1 MRRAGGEREPLAG
14 TDGGERA
21 VGEVAV
27 VVDDQGVV
35 GGDAVVRR
43 VDGDDRVLEQIVKQ
57 LNKLVDVIEVL
68 DLTRED
74 FVERELVMI
83 KVSATS
89 GQRSEI
95 IEMANI
101 FRSKVVD
108 MSPASIT
115 IEATG
120 SEGKLRA
127 LLDLVRPFGIVEL
140 VRSGRIAIARSS
152 KNEVSKA

>member
-1 MRRAGGEREPLAG
+1 
-14 TDGGERA
+14 
-21 VGEVAV
+21 
-27 VVDDQGVV
+27 
-35 GGDAVVRR
+35 
-43 VDGDDRVLEQIVKQ
+43 
-57 LNKLVDVIEVL
+57 
-68 DLTRED
+68 
-74 FVERELVMI
+74 MI